1 MTQENKKLTFATIEA
16 LEQHLEQLNEGN
28 TFASIP
34 EDIIEATNSLN
45 AQLVK
50 DEAKCYI
57 FDNPQDFYKAIFLLK
72 CTSAKQCR
80 EGIVVE
86 QVKLTLTE
94 GNKIEA
100 TRGTKPLTFADF
112 YNAKLSLIVNT
123 HADNT
128 KATQKDRIEAN
139 AYFYGV
145 NGFGIMQ
152 CLIASATSQQ
162 KLEGTTLKWST
173 DMRATMK
180 VVEALYQ
187 AMGKENPFLG
197 GASGNK
203 KKERLTLAVNN
214 FIGVFEGWQ
223 VNKYHFDAF
232 AQSVASLRRG
242 VFTIDNVQ
250 NAVNSL
256 AMVVR
261 HAYNKIE
268 IETKDRAKII
278 ATDKDEAK
286 AKKQK

>member
-1 MTQENKKLTFATIEA
+1 MTQENKKQLTFATIEA

-34 EDIIEATNSLN
+34 EDIDEAVNALN

-57 FDNPQDFYKAIFLLK
+57 FDNPQDFYKAIFLVK

-86 QVKLTLTE
+86 QVKATLTE
-94 GNKIEA
+94 GNKIEV
-100 TRGTKPLTFADF
+100 TRGTKPLTFVDF
-112 YNAKLSLIVNT
+112 YNAKLSLLASK
-123 HADNT
+123 HARD
-128 KATQKDRIEAN
+128 KATKEDRTEATS
-139 AYFYGV
+139 YFYGV
-145 NGFGIMQ
+145 NGYGLMQ
-152 CLIASATSQQ
+152 CLIASATNQQ

-187 AMGKENPFLG
+187 AMGKENPFIG

-203 KKERLTLAVNN
+203 KKERLTLVVNN
-214 FIGVFEGWQ
+214 FVGVFDGWQ
-223 VNKYHFDAF
+223 LNKYHFDAF
-232 AQSVASLRRG
+232 AQSVASLRNG

-250 NAVNSL
+250 KAVNSL

-268 IETKDRAKII
+268 LEVKDKAKII

-286 AKKQK
+286 AKNK